1 MTVGV
6 VGAGLAG
13 LMTAAE
19 LDRRGVDVVVLEAS
33 DHLGGLTRT
42 VIEDGFVFE
51 PAGGGFNLPHPAL
64 DHFVR
69 EFGLDVVP
77 AAAAH
82 RRFLAWP
89 DRLIQLP
96 ASPGALLGSPV
107 LSVRAKSRVA
117 REPLVRSTRHAGE
130 SLLGFMTRRFGEEA
144 GRLGAHLAAT
154 GVFAGDPGE
163 LSVNAA
169 FPRLAALEG
178 RSGSVLRGMVD
189 ARRNRPPGADTPKPY
204 VPPGGMAAIVDA
216 LAGRL
221 DVRVG
226 YGVHSLERSSG
237 GWRIHGPEEMDVDS
251 VVVAT
256 GAEAAAEIAPAGLA
270 ELLGGRPAEPV
281 AVLGLGS
288 RSGSAPFPEGFGA
301 LAHPD
306 AGLVTA
312 GVLFESAYAPRRAP
326 ERGFLAKVIAG
337 GAGRREITGWSDEY
351 LVRVVG
357 SELASILGRSIDVDW
372 VRVVRQRI
380 PQYCSGHLAWLSKV
394 DAGVGALPGLHL
406 TGWGYRGIG
415 ISHVASDALR
425 VAEAIT
431 DE

>member
-1 MTVGV
+1 MSVGV
-6 VGAGLAG
+6 IGAGLAG

-19 LDRRGVDVVVLEAS
+19 LDRRGHDTIVLEAS
-33 DHLGGLTRT
+33 SRPGGLTRT

-64 DHFVR
+64 DHFVQ

-77 AAAAH
+77 GAGVH

-96 ASPGALLGSPV
+96 ASPLALLGSPV
-107 LSVRAKSRVA
+107 LSAKGKARVA
-117 REPLVRSTRHAGE
+117 REPSVMSTHHAGE

-163 LSVNAA
+163 LSVSAA
-169 FPRLAALEG
+169 FPRLAALEE
-178 RSGSVLRGMVD
+178 RSGSVLRGMVE
-189 ARRNRPPGADTPKPY
+189 ARRNRPLGADTPKPY
-204 VPPGGMAAIVDA
+204 VPRRGMAAMVDA
-216 LAGRL
+216 LADRL

-226 YGVHSLERSSG
+226 FGVRSLERIPG
-237 GWRIHGPEEMDVDS
+237 GWRIQGPESIEVDS
-251 VVVAT
+251 VVVAIGT
-256 GAEAAAEIAPAGLA
+256 DAAAAIVPGGLA
-270 ELLGGRPAEPV
+270 ELLVGRPSEPV

-288 RSGSAPFPEGFGA
+288 RSGSPPFPEGYGA

-306 AGLVTA
+306 ADLVTA
-312 GVLFESAYAPRRAP
+312 GVLFESAYAPGRAA
-326 ERGFLAKVIAG
+326 EGGFLMKVIAG
-337 GAGRREITGWSDEY
+337 GARRREITGWSDDY

-380 PQYCSGHLAWLSKV
+380 PQYRSGHLAWLSKV
-394 DAGVGALPGLHL
+394 DAVVNSLPGLHL

-415 ISHVASDALR
+415 IGHVATDALR
-425 VAEAIT
+425 VAGAVA